1 MMTPKSSVFL
11 GISCIAAI
19 AGVGC
24 IFELTSGSPD
34 WGSTATTAILV
45 ASIPISIWAFLTA
58 VKDAKS
64 NL

>member
-1 MMTPKSSVFL
+1 MMTPKSSLFL
-11 GISCIAAI
+11 GISCISAI

-24 IFELTSGSPD
+24 IFEISSGSPD
-34 WGSTATTAILV
+34 WGSAVTTGILV
-45 ASIPISIWAFLTA
+45 VSIPVSIWAFLTA

>member
-11 GISCIAAI
+11 GISCVAAI

-24 IFELTSGSPD
+24 VFEITSGSPD
-34 WGSTATTAILV
+34 WGSTATTLILV
-45 ASIPISIWAFLTA
+45 ASIPLSIWAFLTA